1 MKKTLLIGMSLAI
14 AAMAGTAQAATV
26 VVTNGGAATFAAS
39 KTSGP
44 GTKVVTFDGAAPAGV
59 AVTLSGASIVTGSL
73 SGQYAQ
79 PFGSDG
85 SKYLSVFGGTSAT
98 ILDLI
103 APGYSKLSFYLGSID
118 TYNSF
123 QLLNTTGGVIGTF
136 AGSVLLGG
144 PSGDQ
149 GLPTTNRLITFT
161 RGSGDAAIGGIRIL
175 STGNSAEV
183 DNVRFISA
191 VPEPSTWLMMILGV
205 GIVGAAMR
213 RRNQA
218 RPTNVSYA

>member
-1 MKKTLLIGMSLAI
+1 MKKTLLFGMSLAI

-26 VVTNGGAATFAAS
+26 VVTNGGVVTFAAS

-44 GTKVVTFDGAAPAGV
+44 GTKVVTFDAPAPAGV
-59 AVTLSGASIVTGSL
+59 VLTLSGAAIVNGSV

-98 ILDLI
+98 IRDVLV
-103 APGYSKLSFYLGSID
+103 PGYRGLSFYLGSID

-123 QLLNTTGGVIGTF
+123 QLLSKTGSVIGTF
-136 AGSVLLGG
+136 SGSSLLGG

-161 RGSGDAAIGGIRIL
+161 RSNGDPAIGGIRIL
-175 STGNSAEV
+175 SSGNSAEV
-183 DNVRFISA
+183 DNIRFFSA

>member
-14 AAMAGTAQAATV
+14 AAVSGTAQAATV
-26 VVTNGGAATFAAS
+26 VVTNGGPATFAAS

-44 GTKVVTFDGAAPAGV
+44 GTKVVTFDAAAPAGV
-59 AVTLSGASIVTGSL
+59 VVSLSGASIVSGSAGG
-73 SGQYAQ
+73 SYAQ

-98 ILDLI
+98 IRDVLL
-103 APGYSKLSFYLGSID
+103 PGYLGLSFYLGSID
-118 TYNSF
+118 TYNTF
-123 QLLNTTGGVIGTF
+123 QLLDKAGNVIQTFTGSAF
-136 AGSVLLGG
+136 LGG
-144 PSGDQ
+144 PSGNQ
-149 GLPTTNRLITFT
+149 VLPNTNRLVTIT
-161 RGSGDAAIGGIRIL
+161 RGNGDPLISGVRIL
-175 STGNSAEV
+175 SSQNSAEV

>member
-1 MKKTLLIGMSLAI
+1 MKKTLLIGISLAI
-14 AAMAGTAQAATV
+14 AAVSGTAQAATV
-26 VVTNGGAATFAAS
+26 VVTNGGPATFAAS

-44 GTKVVTFDGAAPAGV
+44 GTKVVTFDAAAPAGV
-59 AVTLSGASIVTGSL
+59 VVSLSGASIVSGS
-73 SGQYAQ
+73 SGSYAQ

-98 ILDLI
+98 IRDVLL
-103 APGYSKLSFYLGSID
+103 PGYLGLSFYLGSID
-118 TYNSF
+118 TYNTF
-123 QLLNTTGGVIGTF
+123 QLLDKAGNVIQSFTGSAF
-136 AGSVLLGG
+136 LGG
-144 PSGDQ
+144 PSGNQ
-149 GLPTTNRLITFT
+149 VLPNTNRLVTIT
-161 RGSGDAAIGGIRIL
+161 RGNGDPLISGVRIL
-175 STGNSAEV
+175 SSQNSAEV